1 MSSAYRPGARPQE
14 PLRDAARPGMEH
26 PSTPRT
32 DPAMTT
38 GLAVLLIGYLFS
50 QFYRAILA
58 VMAPVLAADIG
69 ASAGQ
74 LADASGLWFLGFA
87 LAQFP
92 VGWALDRIGP
102 RRTAGVLLAGAGG
115 GGALMF
121 AAATSPGWVMAAM
134 VLIGVGCAP
143 VLMAAYY
150 ILARSFP
157 AAVFATLAGV
167 LVGVGSLGNLAAALP
182 LAWAIEVFGWRAAL
196 VGLAA
201 LTVGAGAAILI
212 VVRDPPM
219 LAQAAAPGGYG
230 RILRTPGLWLFILFA
245 MVSYA
250 PAAGIRGLWAGP
262 YAAGVL
268 GLDVAGVGQVALGMA
283 VAMIVGNLAYGPL
296 DRVFGTRKF
305 VALGGSLACVAA
317 AGALAIMP
325 QPGVA
330 AAVALLIAVGLFG
343 STYPM
348 MMAHGRAFFPP
359 ELTGRGVTLINA
371 FCLGGVGVFQIVS
384 GRVHGAALAAGAEA
398 AAAFGAVFAFFA
410 GILALGCIAYLF
422 VPDRTD

>member
-1 MSSAYRPGARPQE
+1 
-14 PLRDAARPGMEH
+14 
-26 PSTPRT
+26 
-32 DPAMTT
+32 MTT
-38 GLAVLLIGYLFS
+38 GLVVLLIGYLFS

-58 VMAPVLAADIG
+58 VMAPVLGTEIG

-150 ILARSFP
+150 ILARSYP

-182 LAWAIEVFGWRAAL
+182 LAWAIEAFGWRAAL
-196 VGLAA
+196 IGLAA
-201 LTVGAGAAILI
+201 LTVGAGAAILTL
-212 VVRDPPM
+212 VRDPPM
-219 LAQAAAPGGYG
+219 LAQAAVPGGYG

-283 VAMIVGNLAYGPL
+283 AAMILGNLAYGPL
-296 DRVFGTRKF
+296 DRILGTRKF
-305 VALGGSLACVAA
+305 VTLGGSVLCALA
-317 AGALAIMP
+317 AGSLWALP
-325 QPGVA
+325 EPGVGV
-330 AAVALLIAVGLFG
+330 AVALLIAVGFFG

-359 ELTGRGVTLINA
+359 DLTGRGVTLVNA

-384 GRVHGAALAAGAEA
+384 ARVHGAALAGGAEP
-398 AAAFGAVFAFFA
+398 AAAFGAVFGFFA
-410 GILALGCIAYLF
+410 AILALGCIAYLF

>member
-1 MSSAYRPGARPQE
+1 
-14 PLRDAARPGMEH
+14 
-26 PSTPRT
+26 
-32 DPAMTT
+32 MTT
-38 GLAVLLIGYLFS
+38 GLVVLLIGYLFS

-58 VMAPVLAADIG
+58 VMAPVLGTEIG

-102 RRTAGVLLAGAGG
+102 RRTAGVLRAGAGG
-115 GGALMF
+115 GGALLF

-150 ILARSFP
+150 ILARSYP

-182 LAWAIEVFGWRAAL
+182 LAWAIEAFGWRAAL
-196 VGLAA
+196 IGLAA
-201 LTVGAGAAILI
+201 LTVGAGAAILTL
-212 VVRDPPM
+212 VRDPPM
-219 LAQAAAPGGYG
+219 LAQAAVPGGYG

-283 VAMIVGNLAYGPL
+283 AAMILGNLAYGPL
-296 DRVFGTRKF
+296 DRILGTRKF
-305 VALGGSLACVAA
+305 VTLGGSVLCALAA
-317 AGALAIMP
+317 ASLWALP
-325 QPGVA
+325 QPGVGV
-330 AAVALLIAVGLFG
+330 AVALLIAVGFFG

-359 ELTGRGVTLINA
+359 DLTGRGVTLVNA

-384 GRVHGAALAAGAEA
+384 ARVHGAALAGGAEP
-398 AAAFGAVFAFFA
+398 AAAFGAVFGFFA
-410 GILALGCIAYLF
+410 AILALGCVAYLF

>member
-1 MSSAYRPGARPQE
+1 
-14 PLRDAARPGMEH
+14 
-26 PSTPRT
+26 
-32 DPAMTT
+32 MTT
-38 GLAVLLIGYLFS
+38 GLVVLLIGYLFS

-58 VMAPVLAADIG
+58 VMAPVLGTEIG

-150 ILARSFP
+150 ILARSYP

-182 LAWAIEVFGWRAAL
+182 LAWAIEAFGWRAAL
-196 VGLAA
+196 IGLAA
-201 LTVGAGAAILI
+201 LTVGAGAAILTL
-212 VVRDPPM
+212 VRDPPM
-219 LAQAAAPGGYG
+219 LAQAAVPGGYG

-283 VAMIVGNLAYGPL
+283 AAMILGNLAYGPL
-296 DRVFGTRKF
+296 DRILGTRKF
-305 VALGGSLACVAA
+305 VTLGGSVLCALAA
-317 AGALAIMP
+317 ASLGALS
-325 QPGVA
+325 QPGVWV
-330 AAVALLIAVGLFG
+330 AVALLIAVGFFG

-359 ELTGRGVTLINA
+359 DLTGRGVTLVNA

-384 GRVHGAALAAGAEA
+384 ARVHGAALAGGAEPT
-398 AAAFGAVFAFFA
+398 AAFGAVFGFFA
-410 GILALGCIAYLF
+410 AILALGCIAYLF

>member
-1 MSSAYRPGARPQE
+1 MR
-14 PLRDAARPGMEH
+14 
-26 PSTPRT
+26 
-32 DPAMTT
+32 T
-38 GLAVLLIGYLFS
+38 GLACLLGAYVLS
-50 QFYRAILA
+50 QFYRACLA
-58 VMAPVLAADIG
+58 VLAPVLGAEIG

-74 LADASGLWFLGFA
+74 LADASGFWFLGFA

-102 RRTAGVLLAGAGG
+102 RRTAGMLLAGAGG
-115 GGALMF
+115 GGALVF

-150 ILARSFP
+150 ILARSYP

-182 LAWAIEVFGWRAAL
+182 LAWAIEAFGWRAAL
-196 VGLAA
+196 IGLAA
-201 LTVGAGAAILI
+201 LTVGAGAAILTL
-212 VVRDPPM
+212 VRDPPM
-219 LAQAAAPGGYG
+219 LAQAAVPGGYG

-245 MVSYA
+245 VVSYA

-283 VAMIVGNLAYGPL
+283 AAMILGNLAYGPL
-296 DRVFGTRKF
+296 DRILGTRKF
-305 VALGGSLACVAA
+305 VALGGSVLCVLA
-317 AGALAIMP
+317 AGALGALP
-325 QPGVA
+325 EPGVGV
-330 AAVALLIAVGLFG
+330 AVALLIAVGFFG

-359 ELTGRGVTLINA
+359 DLTGRGVTLVNA

-384 GRVHGAALAAGAEA
+384 ARVHGAALAGGAEP
-398 AAAFGAVFAFFA
+398 AAAFGAVFGFFA
-410 GILALGCIAYLF
+410 AILALGCVAYLR

>member
-1 MSSAYRPGARPQE
+1 
-14 PLRDAARPGMEH
+14 
-26 PSTPRT
+26 
-32 DPAMTT
+32 MTT
-38 GLAVLLIGYLFS
+38 GLVVLLIGYLFS

-74 LADASGLWFLGFA
+74 LADASGLWFVGFA

-92 VGWALDRIGP
+92 IGWSLDRIGP

-134 VLIGVGCAP
+134 MLIGVGCAP

-150 ILARSFP
+150 ILARSYP
-157 AAVFATLAGV
+157 AAIFATLAGV

-182 LAWAIEVFGWRAAL
+182 LAWAIESFGWRIAL

-201 LTVGAGAAILI
+201 LTIGAGVAIVL
-212 VVRDPPM
+212 VVRDPPP
-219 LAQAAAPGGYG
+219 LALAAAPGGYG

-250 PAAGIRGLWAGP
+250 
-262 YAAGVL
+262 AGVL
-268 GLDVAGVGQVALGMA
+268 GLDVAGVGQVVLGMA
-283 VAMIVGNLAYGPL
+283 VAMIIGNLAYGPL
-296 DRVFGTRKF
+296 DRILGTRKWA
-305 VALGGSLACVAA
+305 VLMGSIGCVLAA
-317 AGALAIMP
+317 AALAFLP
-325 QPGVA
+325 VA
-330 AAVALLIAVGLFG
+330 GSWSAVALLIAVGLFG
-343 STYPM
+343 STFPL
-348 MMAHGRAFFPP
+348 MMAHARAFFPP
-359 ELTGRGVTLINA
+359 DLTGRGVTLVNA

-384 GRVHGAALAAGAEA
+384 GRVHGTALAAGADP

>member
-1 MSSAYRPGARPQE
+1 
-14 PLRDAARPGMEH
+14 
-26 PSTPRT
+26 
-32 DPAMTT
+32 MTT
-38 GLAVLLIGYLFS
+38 GLVVLLIGYLFS

-58 VMAPVLAADIG
+58 VMAPVLGTEIG

-150 ILARSFP
+150 ILARSYP

-182 LAWAIEVFGWRAAL
+182 LAWAIEAFGWRAAL
-196 VGLAA
+196 IGLAA
-201 LTVGAGAAILI
+201 LTVGAGAAILTL
-212 VVRDPPM
+212 VRDPPM
-219 LAQAAAPGGYG
+219 LAQAAVPGGYG

-283 VAMIVGNLAYGPL
+283 AAMILGNLAYGPL
-296 DRVFGTRKF
+296 DRILGTRKF
-305 VALGGSLACVAA
+305 VTLGGSVLCALAA
-317 AGALAIMP
+317 ASLGALS
-325 QPGVA
+325 QPGVGV
-330 AAVALLIAVGLFG
+330 AVALLIAVGFFG

-359 ELTGRGVTLINA
+359 DLTGRGVTLVNA

-384 GRVHGAALAAGAEA
+384 ARVHGAALAGGAEP
-398 AAAFGAVFAFFA
+398 AAAFGAVFGFFA
-410 GILALGCIAYLF
+410 AILALGCVAYLF

>member
-1 MSSAYRPGARPQE
+1 
-14 PLRDAARPGMEH
+14 
-26 PSTPRT
+26 
-32 DPAMTT
+32 MTT
-38 GLAVLLIGYLFS
+38 GLVVLLIGYLFS

-58 VMAPVLAADIG
+58 VMAPVLGTEIG

-150 ILARSFP
+150 ILARSYP

-182 LAWAIEVFGWRAAL
+182 LAWAIEAFGWRAAL
-196 VGLAA
+196 IGLAA
-201 LTVGAGAAILI
+201 LTVGAGAAILTL
-212 VVRDPPM
+212 VRDPPM
-219 LAQAAAPGGYG
+219 LAQAAVPGGYG

-283 VAMIVGNLAYGPL
+283 AAMILGNLAYGPL
-296 DRVFGTRKF
+296 DRILGTRKF
-305 VALGGSLACVAA
+305 VTLGGSVLCALAA
-317 AGALAIMP
+317 ASLGALS
-325 QPGVA
+325 QPGVGV
-330 AAVALLIAVGLFG
+330 AVALLIAVGFFG

-359 ELTGRGVTLINA
+359 DLTGRGVTLVNA

-384 GRVHGAALAAGAEA
+384 ARVHGAALAGGAEPT
-398 AAAFGAVFAFFA
+398 AAFGAVFGFFA
-410 GILALGCIAYLF
+410 AILALGCIAYLF